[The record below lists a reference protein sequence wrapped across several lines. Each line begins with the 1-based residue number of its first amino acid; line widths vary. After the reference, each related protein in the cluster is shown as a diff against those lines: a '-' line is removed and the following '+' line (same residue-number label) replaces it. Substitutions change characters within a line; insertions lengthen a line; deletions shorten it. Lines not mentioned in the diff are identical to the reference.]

1 MPLAISAKAEAEEPG
16 SAKIANE
23 VIYLIHGESDYFAGT
38 ETERQMYFLKIVT
51 MELPLNEPR
60 IYLNVPKGASG
71 LKVWTYSGNINSTNY
86 GYETAGDDESLF
98 FINVPPPSERIYSIN
113 TTLDNESELL
123 ADHSLMI
130 NVTYSS
136 GNIHLTQNSTS
147 GIYVSPIIDFAG
159 ADVGRI
165 DSAILRLAGEHLE
178 KVSSEISIDNG
189 TTWHSII
196 PESVLNFTEFAKSL
210 RIRLIFEGNPSQEF
224 DPKISSMTIV
234 SNVVPS
240 LFTVHISYLVNLQF
254 ENGKVHLDLS
264 EPMEFTQDGT
274 LLLLIFLMDGY
285 TPSAAGINL
294 VTGTSSMFEDK
305 IFFHNST
312 RIEGR
317 MTVSLEIVSP
327 PPDLSSLYLLAAIV
341 ILTTLV
347 VLFVRRSKRKDNAVH
362 AYEKASPRNDSEESD
377 ASSSIRRAMINRKKE
392 LLKESE
398 ELRSKLRKGEIKKD
412 EFESRSSNIKKEL
425 KEIKK
430 ELSKLAR
437 ELSVDSSAPSIGV
450 DGPVEPDYESMLEL
464 LAKLD
469 ADHEAG
475 RLPDEAYS
483 RLRKTYVEKA
493 ARLRASLGFQE
504 NKLIEQKRKLIE
516 ALSSLDEEFE
526 RGEVE
531 RKVYDNLRSSYK
543 EELVA
548 IMRKIDSIKDEGGEE
563 E

>member
-1 MPLAISAKAEAEEPG
+1 MKKKNVSRLTMHRAFLISLVAFLLMSLATSAKAEIVEPG
-16 SAKIANE
+16 ATKIANE
-23 VIYLIHGESDYFAGT
+23 VIYLIQGESDYFAGT

-51 MELPLNEPR
+51 MELPLNESR
-60 IYLNVPKGASG
+60 IYLNVHEGASG

-86 GYETAGDDESLF
+86 GYETAGNDENLF

-123 ADHSLMI
+123 ADYSSMI

-165 DSAILRLAGEHLE
+165 ASATLRLAGEHLE

-189 TTWHSII
+189 TTWHPII
-196 PESVLNFTEFAKSL
+196 PESVLNIAEFAKSL
-210 RIRLIFEGNPSQEF
+210 RIRLIFEGNLSQEF

-234 SNVVPS
+234 SDVIPS
-240 LFTVHISYLVNLQF
+240 LFTIHISYLINLQF

-264 EPMEFTQDGT
+264 EPMDFAQDGT
-274 LLLLIFLMDGY
+274 LLLLIFLVDGY

-294 VTGTSSMFEDK
+294 VTGTSSTFEDK

-312 RIEGR
+312 RVEGR
-317 MTVSLEIVSP
+317 MTVSLEIISP
-327 PPDLSSLYLLAAIV
+327 PQDLSSSYLVVAVV
-341 ILTTLV
+341 ILATFV
-347 VLFVRRSKRKDNAVH
+347 ILFARRSKRKDSAVQGH
-362 AYEKASPRNDSEESD
+362 EKASPRNDSEERD
-377 ASSSIRRAMINRKKE
+377 ASSSLWRAMIDRKKE

-398 ELRSKLRKGEIKKD
+398 ELRSKLQKGEIKKD

-425 KEIKK
+425 REIKK

-437 ELSVDSSAPSIGV
+437 KLSVDSSALNIGV
-450 DGPVEPDYESMLEL
+450 DRPDDSDYESMLEL

-469 ADHEAG
+469 SDHEAG
-475 RLPDEAYS
+475 RLPDETYS
-483 RLRKTYVEKA
+483 RLRKTYIENA
-493 ARLRASLGFQE
+493 ARLRASLGSQE
-504 NKLIEQKRKLIE
+504 NKLIEQKRTH
-516 ALSSLDEEFE
+516 
-526 RGEVE
+526 
-531 RKVYDNLRSSYK
+531 
-543 EELVA
+543 
-548 IMRKIDSIKDEGGEE
+548 
-563 E
+563 